1 MVWLIEWV
9 VSALYCQWN
18 RATQKQLTSR
28 PIRYS
33 IDAILSVAMET
44 GNVARP
50 VNRGANTVTRLGGI
64 VRLFTV
70 AGRSGDLQ
78 DLESI
83 NVCDQ
88 RKSLSTLM
96 SINGNIAYY
105 VISPTLSRCSEMSM
119 KSNMLLQWQ
128 YNPCIMVL
136 SIIIITVAGRWF
148 TGPGIDQL
156 LWPTKMLIYIN
167 GSLY

>member
-1 MVWLIEWV
+1 MWIYTQGALAVCACLLMVWLIEWV
-9 VSALYCQWN
+9 VSAIYCQWN
-18 RATQKQLTSR
+18 RGTQKQLTSR

-96 SINGNIAYY
+96 SINSNIAYMWY
-105 VISPTLSRCSEMSM
+105 LPHCPDAVQCPWSM
-119 KSNMLLQWQ
+119 TSDILWRWQ
-128 YNPCIMVL
+128 
-136 SIIIITVAGRWF
+136 
-148 TGPGIDQL
+148 
-156 LWPTKMLIYIN
+156 
-167 GSLY
+167 